1 MKIINKFK
9 WLAVLVFLTVNTQLI
24 FAQTKDEIFDTKTP
38 ITWLGVDY
46 SLTRFIGSA
55 TISNASAPISND
67 EFRDTYV
74 SAWNYLFINE
84 EKKYD
89 VAKAV
94 HRESV
99 KYAIDVTLKSN
110 KNLTQKNFFTNDPKN
125 FKTINADTIANA
137 VKNYNFLGNEG
148 IGMMFFVE
156 GMSKGEESEGIWVT
170 FVDMKTNTVLFTTYK
185 TGKPGG
191 FGFRNYWA
199 KPLYTVLKDM
209 DDDFKNWNKK

>member
-1 MKIINKFK
+1 MN
-9 WLAVLVFLTVNTQLI
+9 L
-24 FAQTKDEIFDTKTP
+24 
-38 ITWLGVDY
+38 
-46 SLTRFIGSA
+46 
-55 TISNASAPISND
+55 
-67 EFRDTYV
+67 DTYV

-185 TGKPGG
+185 AGKPGG

-209 DDDFKNWNKK
+209 DDDFKSWNKK